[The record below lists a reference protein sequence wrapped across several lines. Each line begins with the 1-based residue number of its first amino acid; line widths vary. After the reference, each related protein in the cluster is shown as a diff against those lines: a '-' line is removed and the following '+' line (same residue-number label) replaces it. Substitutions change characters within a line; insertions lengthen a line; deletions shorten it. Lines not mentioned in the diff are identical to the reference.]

1 MDFFDK
7 LIVVGFYSL
16 PFLAVLLPLLPFAI
30 ANTIAEN
37 RQRKAD
43 DLKMKE
49 WGLK

>member
-7 LIVVGFYSL
+7 LIVVGLYSL
-16 PFLAVLLPLLPFAI
+16 PFLVVLLALLPFAI
-30 ANTIAEN
+30 ANTIEEN